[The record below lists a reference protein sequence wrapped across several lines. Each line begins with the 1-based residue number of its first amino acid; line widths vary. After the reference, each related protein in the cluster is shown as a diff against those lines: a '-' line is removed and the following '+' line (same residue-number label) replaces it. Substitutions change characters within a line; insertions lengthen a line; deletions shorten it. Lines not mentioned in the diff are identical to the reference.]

1 MPPSNDI
8 QVKVVTQQAY
18 VKVATQQVASVTA
31 VGIQGMSGTTL
42 DSISNV
48 DASAKTNGSLLVYK
62 TGTSLWT
69 ATTTLDQQNVEG
81 GHY

>member
-8 QVKVVTQQAY
+8 Y

-31 VGIQGMSGTTL
+31 VGIQGLSGSAGGTL
-42 DSISNV
+42 DAISNV
-48 DASAKTNGSLLVYK
+48 DASAKTEGSVLVYK